1 VKKEAAKAHEAAAVI
16 RRASGKARTRLD
28 SACKK
33 KSIAINE

>member
-1 VKKEAAKAHEAAAVI
+1 MKQPQSSDAPLAKLVL
-16 RRASGKARTRLD
+16 RLD